1 MDNQPHNSENNYEE
15 LMYRIHMG
23 DMKAALREMHPADI
37 ADVLSNMP
45 EEDLS
50 KVFKHLD
57 PKKAGTVLNEASPEV
72 QKDLIEALDEN
83 KLADII
89 NDLPPDEQADI
100 MGSVDEDMRGRI
112 MSQLDDEST
121 SDIEE
126 LLQYESDT
134 AGGMMTTEVI
144 ALPAQTP
151 VKSAIAVWRKM
162 AGESLEPF
170 IYVVDKHNV
179 LIGVVSDKKLLIASD
194 TTRLDQIM
202 STDVNSVNVNTDQ
215 QEVAQ
220 LFRKYDLISVPVVDD
235 NNVLKGVITVDDVL
249 EVIRDENSEDFYRMA
264 GSGEKDPFHES
275 MFQKSRKRLP
285 WLLIT
290 LIGEIIA
297 ATIMQNYT
305 SVPKFVRMV
314 IFIPVIMATAGNVA
328 IQSATILVR
337 GFALGEVK
345 RYRLVSHLAR
355 EVGVGVIVGLVCS
368 VLCGITAA
376 VMQSDPAL
384 GIAIGVSM
392 MCAITVAS
400 FNGVMIPLAC
410 NAIGIDPAIV
420 SGPFITILNDV
431 LGITIY
437 LSIGSLLLS

>member
-1 MDNQPHNSENNYEE
+1 MDNQPHNSENDYEE
-15 LMYRIHMG
+15 LMHRIHMG

-45 EEDLS
+45 EEDLG

-57 PKKAGTVLNEASPEV
+57 PKKAGTVLDEASPEV
-72 QKDLIEALDEN
+72 QKDLIEAIDED
-83 KLADII
+83 KLAGII
-89 NDLPPDEQADI
+89 NNLPPDEQADI
-100 MGSVDEDMRGRI
+100 MGSVDEDMRDRI
-112 MSQLDDEST
+112 MSRLDAEST

-151 VKSAIAVWRKM
+151 VKSAIAIWRKM
-162 AGESLEPF
+162 AGDSLEPF
-170 IYVVDKHNV
+170 IYVVNKQKV
-179 LIGVVSDKKLLIASD
+179 LTGVVSDKKLLIASD
-194 TTRLDQIM
+194 MTRLDQIM
-202 STDVNSVNVNTDQ
+202 STEVDSVNVNTDQ

-220 LFRKYDLISVPVVDD
+220 LFRKYDLISMPVVDD

-264 GSGEKDPFHES
+264 GSGERDPFHES
-275 MFQKSRKRLP
+275 MLQKSSKRLP

-290 LIGEIIA
+290 LVGGIVA
-297 ATIMQNYT
+297 AGIMENYA
-305 SVPKFVRMV
+305 SDSKFIRMA

-337 GFALGEVK
+337 GFALGEAK
-345 RYRLVSHLAR
+345 RYKLFSHLLR
-355 EVGVGVIVGLVCS
+355 EVGVGIIVGMVCS
-368 VLCGITAA
+368 ILCGVAA
-376 VMQSDPAL
+376 AIMKGDPST
-384 GIAIGVSM
+384 GIAISVSM
-392 MCAITVAS
+392 MCAITVAAC
-400 FNGVMIPLAC
+400 NGVVIPLAC
-410 NAIGIDPAIV
+410 NSIGIDPAIV

-431 LGITIY
+431 LGIAIY
-437 LSIGSLLLS
+437 LSIGSLLLT